1 MARYYSGKNQPLTHW
16 NNLPI
21 YLTTI
26 IAALLVVGLILSAVL
41 MSASS
46 PLLGWLV
53 FEMPLDPPWSVWRL
67 VTYIFVGRVSFFT
80 PFGILF
86 FYQMAVGIETHLG
99 RPKLAWLLGLITL
112 VTPVVAAFW
121 WWVLGVPSNTF
132 DFGDYMLLSG
142 LLVAFAT
149 LYPNTE
155 AWGWV
160 PFRWIAFACIF
171 CGSLMLLA
179 QRSWLGIGQL
189 WGSCAVA
196 FAFTR
201 QAVETEY
208 DDYESPFARFAK
220 LFQRKP
226 KFRVMPSP
234 VVRRREPVEMD
245 EIESIDPLLD
255 KIARTG
261 MASLTAKERAR
272 LEKARE
278 ALMKKERE

>member
-26 IAALLVVGLILSAVL
+26 LAGLLVVGLVLSAVL
-41 MSASS
+41 MSAAS
-46 PLLGWLV
+46 PLLGWFV
-53 FEMPLDPPWSVWRL
+53 FEMPLDPPWSLWRL
-67 VTYIFVGRVSFFT
+67 FTYVFMGRVSFFS

-99 RPKLAWLLGLITL
+99 RPKLAWLLGLLTL
-112 VTPVVAAFW
+112 VTPAAAAFW

-149 LYPNTE
+149 LYPSTE

-160 PFRWIAFACIF
+160 PFKWIAFACIF

-179 QRSWLGIGQL
+179 QRNWLGIAQL

-196 FAFTR
+196 FAFIR

-208 DDYESPFARFAK
+208 DDYESPLARFTK
-220 LFQRKP
+220 LFERKP
-226 KFRVMPSP
+226 KFRVLPTP
-234 VVRRREPVEMD
+234 AARRRESDEVD
-245 EIESIDPLLD
+245 EIDSIDPLLD
-255 KIARTG
+255 KIARSG
-261 MASLTAKERAR
+261 MASLSAKERAR

-278 ALMKKERE
+278 ALMKKDRQ